1 MLMDLGLIMVWV
13 SLSSSII
20 VNKDCHDILQH
31 DYGCVLKGQLLMFL
45 SYFFTVNLLLTR
57 IDDYRDKQVIRRIT
71 DLLVTK

>member
-31 DYGCVLKGQLLMFL
+31 GYWLCIERTTPDVPLLFFHGKLPAVNDLKF
-45 SYFFTVNLLLTR
+45 
-57 IDDYRDKQVIRRIT
+57 
-71 DLLVTK
+71 